1 MLHILKT
8 SLQTYN
14 KNLIIEDST
23 IMWQIRICKK
33 FIKKQYTYI
42 VSLLL
47 INPL

>member
-33 FIKKQYTYI
+33 FIKKI
-42 VSLLL
+42 VHVYRFPTA
-47 INPL
+47 N